1 MTARM
6 VVENRV
12 AELNSMAIIKRVE
25 IDKLKETKANQD
37 MMKIDNRKTRN
48 SLRIANKDLTSIDN
62 MLLLNQVVLATC

>member
-1 MTARM
+1 M